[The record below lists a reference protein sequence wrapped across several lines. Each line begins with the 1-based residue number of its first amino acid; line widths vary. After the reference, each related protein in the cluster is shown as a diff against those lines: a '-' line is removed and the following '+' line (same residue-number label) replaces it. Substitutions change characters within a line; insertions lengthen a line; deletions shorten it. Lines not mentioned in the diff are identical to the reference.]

1 MLWPRLRTNSL
12 CQQHALALPYN
23 KAGWPK
29 RRQNMGIE
37 RMPATGGRVVIVTGA
52 GSGIGAATAARFIAT
67 GDRVALLDRDE
78 AALAQQLARFS
89 PVADR
94 VMTWRVDMSISADV
108 DAAIDAVVKRF
119 GGVDV
124 LVNNAGVGGFGHVDR
139 LSDEKW
145 RQVFAVNVDGVFFAC
160 RRALPHII
168 ARRGNIVNVASI
180 SGTGG
185 DHGFAAYNASK
196 AAVINLTRAMAL
208 DHGGEGVRVN
218 AICPGLIETPLS
230 SQLRST
236 PAVAEGYLAAIAL
249 GRMGTP
255 EEIAEVIFF
264 LASPAASYVTGA
276 ALVADGGLTAAT
288 GQPNFTRLLTGESR
302 TGLVGKDG

>member
-1 MLWPRLRTNSL
+1 MQTD
-12 CQQHALALPYN
+12 Q
-23 KAGWPK
+23 
-29 RRQNMGIE
+29 
-37 RMPATGGRVVIVTGA
+37 GRVIIVTGA
-52 GSGIGAATAARFIAT
+52 GSGIGAATAARFIAA

-78 AALAQQLARFS
+78 AALGRQLGRH
-89 PVADR
+89 ADAAER
-94 VMTWRVDMSISADV
+94 MMAHRVDMAVSADV
-108 DAAIDAVVKRF
+108 DAAIDAAVARF

-124 LVNNAGVGGFGHVDR
+124 LVNNAGIGGFGHVDR
-139 LSDEKW
+139 LPDEKW
-145 RQVFAVNVDGVFFAC
+145 RQVFAVNVDGVFYAS

-218 AICPGLIETPLS
+218 AVCPGLVQTPLS
-230 SQLRST
+230 QQLCET
-236 PAVAEGYLAAIAL
+236 PEVAARYMEAIAL
-249 GRMGTP
+249 GRLAQP
-255 EEIAEVIFF
+255 EEIAETIFF

-276 ALVADGGLTAAT
+276 ALVVDGGLTSAT
-288 GQPNFTRLLTGESR
+288 GQPNFTRLLTGEVR
-302 TGLVGKDG
+302 TGT